1 MLQYHTIP
9 IYIYRYIY
17 YLYLIYLCNILK
29 RYLFDFIGECRY
41 HNCCCFSYHLFIQV
55 YKHIY
60 IYIYAYFIHIC
71 TCGIDELLR
80 SLLSDTPSLSCLF
93 AQILLLSA
101 VSSPNYCSQLHLVL
115 ATSWHT
121 IQLRSLTRKFPFKT
135 SFDHRHLALGEHRK
149 LTYGIKIEIRR
160 IPIMIN

>member
-1 MLQYHTIP
+1 MLQYHIIP
-9 IYIYRYIY
+9 IDRYTYLLYIYT
-17 YLYLIYLCNILK
+17 YLCNILK

-41 HNCCCFSYHLFIQV
+41 HNCFSYHLFIQV
-55 YKHIY
+55 YKHMY
-60 IYIYAYFIHIC
+60 IYIYTYLFTYAHVGSTNFC
-71 TCGIDELLR
+71 DLF
-80 SLLSDTPSLSCLF
+80 SDTPSLSYLF

-160 IPIMIN
+160 IPIMIS